1 MDLKHYPRRHYE
13 IDQFTQP
20 HCTELKGSKFYFVMD
35 DGRDF
40 ELNFTGED
48 TLEWNWAGENQ
59 RKPGT
64 SASRATIPPIWWTM
78 NLKNSLTPSTGL
90 TTFSSLTWSKGL

>member
-48 TLEWNWAGENQ
+48 TLN
-59 RKPGT
+59 GT
-64 SASRATIPPIWWTM
+64 GPVKTKESQVPVPQGRRYH
-78 NLKNSLTPSTGL
+78 LFGGL
-90 TTFSSLTWSKGL
+90 